1 MQGYTRRQFTGSYRG
16 EGLGKGAWRLV
27 SCALPP
33 VEIFLRGAQFDSAQ
47 SISDV
52 QIEWLP
58 HGAVLTGSIA
68 GRRVQIDA
76 RSAIVHE
83 PLELLYES
91 LPLAQFDRQAQTFW
105 RRVFWLVRIPGG
117 KRLLGALARFSR
129 KRS

>member
-1 MQGYTRRQFTGSYRG
+1 MQGSTRRHFTGTYRG

-27 SCALPP
+27 SSALPP
-33 VEIFLRGAQFDSAQ
+33 VEIFLRGAQQEFPQ
-47 SISDV
+47 PLSDV
-52 QIEWLP
+52 QVEWRA
-58 HGAVLTGSIA
+58 HGAVLTGSIS
-68 GRRVQIDA
+68 GRPVQVDA

-83 PLELLYES
+83 PLDLLYES

-117 KRLLGALARFSR
+117 KRLLGALARLSR